1 MVLTRSSA
9 ALAALEEERMAPPLN
24 HTTNVTTTITSSGT
38 STASRIT
45 MPLPPSADQGQAS
58 VNYNNRPPVHP
69 IKKFDGKASV
79 VQWLKSYLL
88 YIIILKCAEQIVISS
103 FSYYLENQ

>member
-9 ALAALEEERMAPPLN
+9 ALAALEEERMAQPLN

-58 VNYNNRPPVHP
+58 VNYNNRPPPVHP

-79 VQWLKSYLL
+79 
-88 YIIILKCAEQIVISS
+88 E
-103 FSYYLENQ
+103 